1 MIPTTP
7 RGFRDTLPTQM
18 AWRDAVARAVCE
30 SFGRWGYVPVQT
42 PTLERCEVLELAGK
56 LSDPSFKFFDS
67 DGKLLCLR
75 PDCTLP
81 VARMTALRLRDR
93 PAPFRFYY
101 SEPVF
106 REQGSLYG
114 EDREFVQ
121 MGIEC
126 MGASGVAADA
136 EVLCLMFD
144 ALNAAGIENF
154 TVALGTVGVLNA
166 LVAGASSDQEWRAA
180 ILGAFHGN
188 DYVAV
193 QHLVRQ
199 EGVIPAY
206 ADAIAQI
213 TRIRGGIDAIE
224 RCRALVKPLGCE
236 ADLDHLQAVFDLV
249 CATERSGQLMVD
261 FSIVSSFDYYTGMVF
276 KAYAPQ
282 LGQSLAGGG
291 RYDTTLEAFGRK
303 EPAAGFA
310 LGLERVM
317 KALELQGAQAPS
329 IEPDEV
335 VEPQDGEDLSA
346 VFERAAQLRAQGKR
360 VVIGGT
366 RL

>member
-7 RGFRDTLPTQM
+7 RGFRDVLPTQM
-18 AWRDAVARAVCE
+18 AWRDAVTRAVCE
-30 SFGRWGYVPVQT
+30 SFSRWGYVPVQT
-42 PTLERCEVLELAGK
+42 PALERCEVLELAGK
-56 LSDPSFKFFDS
+56 MSDPSFKFFDS
-67 DGKLLCLR
+67 EGKLLCLR

-81 VARMTALRLRDR
+81 VARMTALRLKDR

-101 SEPVF
+101 AEPVF

-126 MGASGVAADA
+126 MGLEGVAADA
-136 EVLCLMFD
+136 EVLCLVFD
-144 ALNAAGIENF
+144 ALNAAGIEDF

-166 LVAGASSDQEWRAA
+166 LVEGASSNSEWRANVLA
-180 ILGAFHGN
+180 AFHGN

-193 QHLVRQ
+193 QRLAR
-199 EGVIPAY
+199 EKGVIPAY

-213 TRIRGGIDAIE
+213 TLIRGGVDAIE
-224 RCRALVKPLGCE
+224 RCRELVRPLGCE
-236 ADLDHLQAVFDLV
+236 ADLDRLQEVYELV
-249 CATERSGQLMVD
+249 TATEQTGRLVVD

-276 KAYAPQ
+276 KAYVPQ
-282 LGQSLAGGG
+282 LGQSLASGG
-291 RYDTTLEAFGRK
+291 RYDNTLEAFGRR

-335 VEPQDGEDLSA
+335 VVPAQGESLEA
-346 VFERAAQLRAQGKR
+346 LFARAAQLRAGGNR
-360 VVIGGT
+360 VVIGGE
-366 RL
+366 R